1 MQKMF
6 ESGVKKYVFVRVN
19 YEFGFPVTFH
29 DVAHVECAYCQMY
42 DKYKNRCNIT
52 GLDFVEP
59 TGYVVFEFSVEFVE
73 EGRGE
78 LGQTVDGRE
87 TRCTAAAGT
96 VAGNPERIKS
106 PERAVQQ
113 LRKV

>member
-52 GLDFVEP
+52 GEYIVEP
-59 TGYVVFEFSVEFVE
+59 TRYVGFECPLELAEGGSE
-73 EGRGE
+73 EHGRTE
-78 LGQTVDGRE
+78 DGTE
-87 TRCTAAAGT
+87 TR
-96 VAGNPERIKS
+96 
-106 PERAVQQ
+106 
-113 LRKV
+113 

>member
-1 MQKMF
+1 MF

-52 GLDFVEP
+52 GEYQPVMWALNA
-59 TGYVVFEFSVEFVE
+59 
-73 EGRGE
+73 RW
-78 LGQTVDGRE
+78 
-87 TRCTAAAGT
+87 
-96 VAGNPERIKS
+96 NW
-106 PERAVQQ
+106 
-113 LRKV
+113 

>member
-52 GLDFVEP
+52 GEYIVEP
-59 TGYVVFEFSVEFVE
+59 TRYVGFECPLELVE
-73 EGRGE
+73 EGSGE
-78 LGQTVDGRE
+78 HGQTEDGTE
-87 TRCTAAAGT
+87 TR
-96 VAGNPERIKS
+96 
-106 PERAVQQ
+106 
-113 LRKV
+113 